1 MLETKLYTFL
11 KLAEC
16 GSTTRCAEQL
26 HITQP
31 AVSQHL
37 KALEAEYGL
46 CLFAREG
53 RRLVLT
59 PEGKRFY
66 HLARRLATMDRQLR
80 ELAVHAQPP
89 ALRFGATLSISEGVM
104 PSLLPALAGR
114 FPSLPI
120 RLVTANTEALLEQL
134 ENGAL
139 DFALIEGNFDRQRYA
154 WRPFMQARFLG
165 LCRAGGPY
173 SHFTRLEEC
182 LTAPLLLR
190 EKGSGSR
197 DIFESECLAHNLHPG
212 DFACLHEIDS
222 IPVILQM
229 AAQDRGVTF
238 AYECAA
244 RPLLRA
250 GLLQAIPL
258 TDFGLVRPFC
268 FVTLPNSLAA
278 ERSAELAAILEQLAR
293 GLSSAAPG

>member
-120 RLVTANTEALLEQL
+120 RLVTANTA
-134 ENGAL
+134 A
-139 DFALIEGNFDRQRYA
+139 
-154 WRPFMQARFLG
+154 
-165 LCRAGGPY
+165 
-173 SHFTRLEEC
+173 
-182 LTAPLLLR
+182 LLLR
-190 EKGSGSR
+190 ERGSGSR

>member
-80 ELAVHAQPP
+80 ELAERYRPQKVMD
-89 ALRFGATLSISEGVM
+89 FSMIS
-104 PSLLPALAGR
+104 
-114 FPSLPI
+114 
-120 RLVTANTEALLEQL
+120 
-134 ENGAL
+134 
-139 DFALIEGNFDRQRYA
+139 
-154 WRPFMQARFLG
+154 
-165 LCRAGGPY
+165 
-173 SHFTRLEEC
+173 
-182 LTAPLLLR
+182 
-190 EKGSGSR
+190 
-197 DIFESECLAHNLHPG
+197 
-212 DFACLHEIDS
+212 
-222 IPVILQM
+222 
-229 AAQDRGVTF
+229 
-238 AYECAA
+238 
-244 RPLLRA
+244 
-250 GLLQAIPL
+250 
-258 TDFGLVRPFC
+258 
-268 FVTLPNSLAA
+268 
-278 ERSAELAAILEQLAR
+278 
-293 GLSSAAPG
+293 